1 MLNVK
6 CTLDVC
12 QLNIQHL
19 TFNIYF
25 TFLISLAKS
34 TFFSFLKA
42 LKSFTMSPSPTPGR

>member
-19 TFNIYF
+19 FYLFDILGKEYLLL
-25 TFLISLAKS
+25 FLESL
-34 TFFSFLKA
+34 
-42 LKSFTMSPSPTPGR
+42 